1 MLITVNVQRRQTHT
15 HACPARGQP
24 VTQTQVHGVSQRDS
38 QSSPDQ
44 SPQAIS
50 ASQSLLTQLPRC
62 AGVVGSAEE
71 ELLAIDLDGTTKAA
85 IRRLPASGLRA
96 QVEAQLCRQP
106 GVPNLTRGALPHR
119 REHRSPAQPD
129 PATRRLT
136 MAWRQPLAAYAHLA
150 IARVRVAPAAS
161 HPLSQAH
168 LSTIAHSAGQ
178 AAVARALHCSLA
190 PLTRLCR
197 PPHPPGDLHHRRCS
211 RLGGPL

>member
-1 MLITVNVQRRQTHT
+1 MRAQHVVPNPDQSL
-15 HACPARGQP
+15 
-24 VTQTQVHGVSQRDS
+24 HGVSQRDS

-71 ELLAIDLDGTTKAA
+71 ELLAIDLDRTTKAA

-106 GVPNLTRGALPHR
+106 GMPNLTRGALHHR

-150 IARVRVAPAAS
+150 SARVRRSRGQSPALAGP
-161 HPLSQAH
+161 PLD
-168 LSTIAHSAGQ
+168 
-178 AAVARALHCSLA
+178 HCS
-190 PLTRLCR
+190 
-197 PPHPPGDLHHRRCS
+197 
-211 RLGGPL
+211 